1 MTMKYDFSTEISRE
15 GTSTIKYDKR
25 EVIFGD
31 PNVLP
36 MWVADMDIAT
46 PPFIIERLQKRL
58 QHPILGYTLQDD
70 EYNKA
75 IAWWLEK
82 RFGWTI
88 ETSWLSYCPGIV
100 AGLNHAV
107 QAYTNPRDKVLIQ
120 SPVYHPFF
128 YAVRQNG
135 RELLTNP
142 LTLTN
147 GKYQIDFDDFEAKLK
162 QGVKLF
168 VLCSPHNPVGR
179 VWSPSELT
187 RMAELCLKYNTLIV
201 SDEIHADLV
210 LEPSKHT
217 PLALLSPEIADKTI
231 TFGSASKTFNI
242 AGLATAWI
250 AISNSNLLKQYN
262 LQAQRNGT
270 WHGNIFGFEA
280 TKAAYTPEGEEW
292 LEQLLAYLS
301 KNIGLVRDFLALHL
315 PKVKLVEPEGTYL
328 LWLDFRE
335 YNLSNDELKEI
346 LVKKAGI
353 GFNAGEM
360 FGDEGS
366 GFQRMNIACPSQTV
380 TFALNQLKD
389 AFGDM

>member
-1 MTMKYDFSTEISRE
+1 MKYDFSTEISRE

-31 PNVLP
+31 HNVLP

-46 PPFIIERLQKRL
+46 PPFIIERLQNRL

-107 QAYTNPRDKVLIQ
+107 QAYTNPSDKVLIQ

-142 LTLTN
+142 LVLSN
-147 GKYQIDFDDFEAKLK
+147 GKYQINFDDFEAKLK

-179 VWSPSELT
+179 VWTLSELT
-187 RMAELCLKYNTLIV
+187 RMAELCLKYNVLIV

-210 LEPSKHT
+210 LEPNKHL
-217 PLALLSPEIADKTI
+217 PLATLSPEIANNTI

-250 AISNSNLLKQYN
+250 AISNSNLLKRYN

-280 TKAAYTPEGEEW
+280 TKAAYTPEGEDW
-292 LEQLLAYLS
+292 LEQLLAYLRE
-301 KNIGLVRDFLALHL
+301 NIRLVRDFLALQL

-366 GFQRMNIACPSQTV
+366 GFQRMNIACPSQMV

-389 AFGDM
+389 AFGDL